1 MNYKEEFK
9 KDCPENI
16 FVPVVLPAVE
26 RIIAIGDIHG
36 DLKLA
41 HESFK
46 LAKLIDDNLNWIA
59 QPRNTIVVQ
68 VGDQIDSC
76 RPISDVYDC
85 HNIKMEND
93 KAEDVEIMEFFN
105 MMDKK
110 ARVYGGAVYSLL
122 GNHELMNVDG
132 MFEYASY
139 DNYYN
144 FKYKTNNNDY
154 NGPIGRK
161 QAFSPG
167 GPLANM
173 MACSRTS
180 VIIIGSNMFVH
191 AGIIPSLL
199 EELIHVHNNNID
211 KLEYLNYIIRKW
223 LLGKISS
230 NHVNKMMFIDNMKLS
245 PFWTR
250 TYGMISENAN
260 MDDCNTVVAEIL
272 KIFKIKHIIVGHT
285 PQLFTNNN
293 GINGICNINGH
304 NSLFRIDG
312 GFSRAFKIFGN
323 QNMTQ
328 VLEILNDKTFN
339 ILSSSS
345 MYHAGGYKRMRNIKS
360 KKSMINYISL
370 NNRLKYQRT
379 ILY

>member
-1 MNYKEEFK
+1 MNYKEEFN
-9 KDCPENI
+9 KDCPGKI
-16 FVPVVLPAVE
+16 FIPVVLPAVK

-46 LAKLIDDNLNWIA
+46 LAKLIDDKLNWIA
-59 QPRNTIVVQ
+59 QPLDTIVVQ

-76 RPISDVYDC
+76 RPIADVYDC
-85 HNIKMEND
+85 HNSRMEND

-105 MMDKK
+105 MMDER

-122 GNHELMNVDG
+122 GNHELMNIDG
-132 MFEYASY
+132 VFEYVSY
-139 DNYYN
+139 DNYHN
-144 FKYKTNNNDY
+144 FKYKTNNIDY

-161 QAFSPG
+161 QAFNPG

-173 MACSRTS
+173 LACSRTS

-199 EELIHVHNNNID
+199 EELIHVHNNNVD

-230 NHVNKMMFIDNMKLS
+230 NHVNKMMFVDNMKLS

-250 TYGMISENAN
+250 SYGMISENIN
-260 MDDCNTVVAEIL
+260 TDDCNNIVAEIL

-285 PQLFTNNN
+285 PQLFMNNN
-293 GINGICNINGH
+293 VINGICNINGH
-304 NSLFRIDG
+304 NRLFRIDG
-312 GFSRAFKIFGN
+312 GFSKAFKIFGD
-323 QNMTQ
+323 QHMIQ
-328 VLEILNDKTFN
+328 VLEILNDDTFN
-339 ILSSSS
+339 ILTKNFSKFNNSQL
-345 MYHAGGYKRMRNIKS
+345 NIS
-360 KKSMINYISL
+360 GKKYTTNYLFPNNIS
-370 NNRLKYQRT
+370 NYQRT